1 MTHSEQWR
9 AEHRDTHQAEHLEVW
24 AVGGIGEVEE
34 GTDLG
39 AVLAHLDLHDGD
51 VVLVTSKIVSK
62 AEGRVRPGDRAAA
75 IEDETVRVVARRG
88 PTSIVEN
95 RLGIVMAAAGVDAS
109 NVTPGHVV
117 LLPEDPDASARA
129 LRQGVYDDL
138 GRNVAVI
145 LTDTAGR
152 AWRTGQTDLAIGAA
166 GIEPLDHL
174 AGMTDAYGNRLE
186 VTAPAVADELAAAAE
201 LATGKLGGRP
211 ISIARG
217 LAGRVLPPGENGPGA
232 QALLRPRTEDMFALG
247 AREAVVAAV
256 RGRDSDCFGTPAT
269 TEEVHRAMESCD
281 LAAEIDG
288 VSVRVRLP
296 RSDERSMLRDQ
307 VVAVERVRLVA
318 HAHGWRPHSDSATPD
333 DQGDYVTVSPTAP

>member
-1 MTHSEQWR
+1 MTRSEGGPAEYR
-9 AEHRDTHQAEHLEVW
+9 AEHMEVW
-24 AVGGIGEVEE
+24 AVGGIGEIVE
-34 GTDLG
+34 GTDLRG
-39 AVLAHLDLHDGD
+39 VLGRLDLHDGD
-51 VVLVTSKIVSK
+51 VVLVTSKVVSK

-75 IEDETVRVVARRG
+75 IHDETVRVVARRG

-129 LRQGVYDDL
+129 LRQGVYDDI
-138 GRNVAVI
+138 GRNIAVV

-152 AWRTGQTDLAIGAA
+152 AWRTGQTDLAVGAA
-166 GIEPLDHL
+166 GIEPIDHL
-174 AGMTDAYGNRLE
+174 AGMDDTYGNRLE

-201 LATGKLGGRP
+201 LVTGKLGGRP
-211 ISIARG
+211 ISVVRG
-217 LAGRVLPPGENGPGA
+217 LEGRVLPPGEHGPGA
-232 QALLRPRTEDMFALG
+232 GALLRPRSEDMFALG

-256 RGRDSDCFGTPAT
+256 RGRDGDCFGAPAT
-269 TEEVHRAMESCD
+269 TEEVRRAIESCG

-296 RSDERSMLRDQ
+296 HSDARSMLRDQ
-307 VVAVERVRLVA
+307 VVAVERVRMVA

-333 DQGDYVTVSPTAP
+333 DQGDYVTVSPAAP